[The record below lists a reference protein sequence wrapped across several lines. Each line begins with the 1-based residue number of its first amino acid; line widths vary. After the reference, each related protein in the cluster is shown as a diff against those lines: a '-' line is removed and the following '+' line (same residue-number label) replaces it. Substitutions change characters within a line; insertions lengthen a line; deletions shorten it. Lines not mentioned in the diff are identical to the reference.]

1 MVFVAAFGGISKK
14 KKSSMRIPLKK
25 TNVHVVVVLESASNT
40 VNTDMMGCFT
50 ASITK
55 IFVLSFAFFYTEMI
69 GIHHRDKRYTKVRR
83 FLLIYLLLS
92 NYER

>member
-1 MVFVAAFGGISKK
+1 MSARKVEWEDQRSVSVCEAGRGFPT
-14 KKSSMRIPLKK
+14 M
-25 TNVHVVVVLESASNT
+25 VVVVLESASNT

>member
-1 MVFVAAFGGISKK
+1 MVFAAAFGGISIKQ
-14 KKSSMRIPLKK
+14 KSSMRIPFKK
-25 TNVHVVVVLESASNT
+25 TNVHVVVLASASNT

-92 NYER
+92 NYEK